1 MIRQEA
7 QCEVYQSWKQSL
19 GNVWVGVWVGMYV
32 KLFLRWI

>member
-7 QCEVYQSWKQSL
+7 QWEVHQSWKQSL
-19 GNVWVGVWVGMYV
+19 GNVWVGMYV

>member
-7 QCEVYQSWKQSL
+7 QWEVHQSWKQSL

>member
-1 MIRQEA
+1 MIRKEA
-7 QCEVYQSWKQSL
+7 QCEVHQSWKQSL